1 MQPHAARGAS
11 EMSISQSKVIHP
23 AWSMFHTDAGFQGWY
38 PDVSSQPVSRL
49 APPSFA
55 TLSFTNPPPQ
65 PSAPGTWL
73 LPPSPPPVCPV
84 PSLFTGHSA
93 SLLSR
98 SAPSIMSDLH
108 LSLGIESQPGLPA
121 ASLHSQGIYPPT
133 RPATI
138 AALLPST
145 FHHGL
150 NTSSPARGNS
160 LPRYFSLLFSLGWVI
175 SHLHLNHSKSLLE
188 SLTYHRGSVNSV
200 IILLSKNT
208 MQSPW
213 IP

>member
-1 MQPHAARGAS
+1 
-11 EMSISQSKVIHP
+11 MSISQSKVIHP

-73 LPPSPPPVCPV
+73 LPPSPPVCPV

-108 LSLGIESQPGLPA
+108 LSLGIESRPGLPA